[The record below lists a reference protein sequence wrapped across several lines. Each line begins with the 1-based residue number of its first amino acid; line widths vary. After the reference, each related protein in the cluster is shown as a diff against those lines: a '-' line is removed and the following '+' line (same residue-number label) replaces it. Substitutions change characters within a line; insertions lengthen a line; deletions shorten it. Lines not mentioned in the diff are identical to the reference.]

1 MSFSDNIN
9 QMAVSD
15 LLDDNRVPPEDI
27 PNQTQ
32 GQAVVVAGEEAPAIE
47 NEAEIAAAISQL
59 ENYQTA
65 IATNEDGVTK
75 VRDMNEI
82 VSSILA
88 SESVSRADAEQ
99 IRKAYPEDFD
109 SEFHLN
115 EFTEV
120 PTRVG
125 FESIRKFVERSIGQ
139 QEEKNQALLNRRSPS
154 EESKE
159 RVVGDFETIERSME
173 SVKSNIL
180 ELAKRIEGSYTALS
194 EQALCQLK
202 NINAERYAYHLQ
214 TKDDLLDLRT
224 LHFGKTPTQSDVE
237 FNLTRMLDSNVR
249 RELSELSKPTRGFS
263 KLYAMAA
270 RQSSANYV
278 SNVLENYNFV
288 DVQSMMGTD
297 FDSQSAMLGTLA
309 RGLIQDFVANK
320 LPTALEDVC
329 KKLAPETDQTGDILA
344 AQHHVVEVLLVVH
357 AMMVDTLVCANL
369 FKFAMDDFEAY
380 IHKDL

>member
-47 NEAEIAAAISQL
+47 NEAEVAAAISQL

-173 SVKSNIL
+173 LVKSNIL
-180 ELAKRIEGSYTALS
+180 ELAKRIEDSYTALS

-263 KLYAMAA
+263 KLYVMAA